1 MYKKLHKFIFLPCIL
16 LCLLFSSLFF
26 VACKNENEVKP
37 NVFNDIAE
45 YIKAHP
51 IANSTNQ
58 NFAYILTQAPN
69 NNNPNLYDKQFF
81 IMYNTTSNR
90 LYFTGQYNQVEFIC
104 QLNSLED
111 YSKNIIT
118 IFMSFNNVQPN
129 TTNQVYF
136 ANVDLPATIY
146 TNIQSTSP
154 LPEFYKFTEN
164 IPADIMKSFRNQASL
179 LLNEYFNELNNF
191 YVQKVKNG
199 DTRYNGAIYQ
209 YFYLPI
215 IQIENN

>member
-1 MYKKLHKFIFLPCIL
+1 
-16 LCLLFSSLFF
+16 
-26 VACKNENEVKP
+26 
-37 NVFNDIAE
+37 
-45 YIKAHP
+45 
-51 IANSTNQ
+51 
-58 NFAYILTQAPN
+58 
-69 NNNPNLYDKQFF
+69 
-81 IMYNTTSNR
+81 MYNTTSNR

-118 IFMSFNNVQPN
+118 IFMSFKNIQPN